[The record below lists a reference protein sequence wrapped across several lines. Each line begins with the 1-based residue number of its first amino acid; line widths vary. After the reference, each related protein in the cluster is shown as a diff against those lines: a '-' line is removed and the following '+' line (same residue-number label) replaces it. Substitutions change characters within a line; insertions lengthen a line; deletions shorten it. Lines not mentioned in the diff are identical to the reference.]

1 MKFSSICWN
10 NSRGGACWRHQ
21 WRRILPPLTPF
32 VIEASGV
39 NHAYEGQHGWVR
51 ALEGFEIS
59 IPRNEFLCLLGPS
72 GCGKS
77 SFLRI
82 VSGLMKPIEGE
93 VKLNGKR
100 IEQPG
105 LDRGIVFQEP
115 ALFPW
120 LTALRNVAFGLEM
133 SGMDKQAV
141 NERAAHVLRIVGLER
156 AMHLYPY
163 QLSGGM
169 KHRVAVARA
178 WALQDASVLL
188 MDEPFSAIDAV
199 NRMTLQ
205 KYLVDAWLEEPR
217 TVIYV
222 THDID
227 EAVYLADRIAIMTPS
242 PGRIGQYVTVD
253 MERPRD
259 RNSAEA
265 NELRNELTEIMHRL
279 GSPLSKRRN
288 QKKIVKWGDYA
299 DQGGDNEPGS
309 IAGGFLLSASA
320 CMAAPRILMAADA
333 PDTVRF
339 GVLHPN
345 LTTVIHEIAKRT
357 GAYERHNLK
366 VVETRFKS
374 GQTVE
379 GVEQLWRGNLDFY
392 MGGAPE
398 DAASQL
404 SRMIETGSRCRR
416 SPW

>member
-1 MKFSSICWN
+1 MLATSAATAPDSS
-10 NSRGGACWRHQ
+10 SSSVAPRSE
-21 WRRILPPLTPF
+21 F

-51 ALEGFEIS
+51 ALAGFEIA
-59 IPRNEFLCLLGPS
+59 IPRNQFLCLLGPS

-82 VSGLMKPIEGE
+82 VTGLMKPIEGE

-100 IEQPG
+100 IEEPG

-133 SGMDKQAV
+133 TGMDKRAV
-141 NERAAHVLRIVGLER
+141 AERAAQVLRIVGLEK

-242 PGRIGQYVTVD
+242 PGRVGEFVTVD
-253 MERPRD
+253 LERPRD
-259 RNSAEA
+259 RNSARA
-265 NELRNELTEIMHRL
+265 NALRGELTETMRRL
-279 GSPLSKRRN
+279 GS
-288 QKKIVKWGDYA
+288 
-299 DQGGDNEPGS
+299 
-309 IAGGFLLSASA
+309 
-320 CMAAPRILMAADA
+320 
-333 PDTVRF
+333 
-339 GVLHPN
+339 H
-345 LTTVIHEIAKRT
+345 
-357 GAYERHNLK
+357 
-366 VVETRFKS
+366 
-374 GQTVE
+374 
-379 GVEQLWRGNLDFY
+379 
-392 MGGAPE
+392 
-398 DAASQL
+398 
-404 SRMIETGSRCRR
+404 
-416 SPW
+416 